1 MLPDPGG
8 VPTLSPHRCA
18 RRLPYPAL
26 SIPGFIRVLI
36 GDSISQLGNSAYIL
50 AASLWIYQLT
60 GRVGPIAG
68 LWVARVVARLVFQ
81 PWAGAW
87 VDRWDRRR
95 TLLATNV
102 LSAAVVS
109 LFPLAGRERVWMFYG
124 LTAVVQVVNDF
135 LAPAHNAWIPDV
147 VPPDALLSANALLAA
162 GGGTVGFLGPALMGL
177 LYRSWGPRVLFWLDG
192 GSFLVAAAAV
202 ASASRPLG
210 GGGHPLRLPKKRR
223 PSLWQE
229 AGQGLGWMV
238 REPLMRSILAL
249 LLVNSLMW
257 RVLEILLVPLA
268 NSHWNVG
275 AVGLGLLYSL
285 LAAGQLVA
293 GLVLG
298 RTAWTG
304 TRPLIA
310 AAFGAEALL
319 LLTILGG
326 PPLVDMGAAAAGIVA
341 GIAAAWIG
349 QLVQTKVPEGLR
361 GRAFAATS
369 LATAVGV
376 LPALAVLGPAVHA
389 LGDIGV
395 SLAAIALLLGAS
407 AWLARTGRGRGDAAE
422 TAGGGG

>member
-1 MLPDPGG
+1 M
-8 VPTLSPHRCA
+8 
-18 RRLPYPAL
+18 
-26 SIPGFIRVLI
+26 
-36 GDSISQLGNSAYIL
+36 
-50 AASLWIYQLT
+50 
-60 GRVGPIAG
+60 
-68 LWVARVVARLVFQ
+68 ARLVFQ

-109 LFPLAGRERVWMFYG
+109 LFPLAGRERVWMFYA
-124 LTAVVQVVNDF
+124 LTAAVQVVNDF
-135 LAPAHNAWIPDV
+135 LVPTHKAWIPDV
-147 VPPDALLSANALLAA
+147 VAADALLSANALLAA
-162 GGGTVGFLGPALMGL
+162 GGGTVGFLGPALVGL
-177 LYRSWGPRVLFWLDG
+177 LYRSWGPQVLFWLDG

-202 ASASRPLG
+202 ASVSRPRG
-210 GGGHPLRLPKKRR
+210 GGSHPWRRRKKRAA
-223 PSLWQE
+223 SLWQE

-238 REPLMRSILAL
+238 REPLMRSILVL

-293 GLVLG
+293 GVVLG

-310 AAFGAEALL
+310 ATFGAEALL

-326 PPLVDMGAAAAGIVA
+326 PPLVDIGMAAAGIMA

-376 LPALAVLGPAVHA
+376 LPALAVLGPAVYD

-407 AWLARTGRGRGDAAE
+407 AWLARTGGGRGDTAETAE
-422 TAGGGG
+422 TAGGNG